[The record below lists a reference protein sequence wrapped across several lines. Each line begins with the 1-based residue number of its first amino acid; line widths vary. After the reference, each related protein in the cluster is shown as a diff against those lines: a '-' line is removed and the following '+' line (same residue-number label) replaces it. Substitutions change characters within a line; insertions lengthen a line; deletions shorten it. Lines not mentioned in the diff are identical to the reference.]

1 LDQDFAILAEQ
12 LLQQESDGIT
22 TITKSTVM
30 SLIAKGTLN
39 KMRASLDGDVHYRL
53 PVGDE
58 LVDLKPFIGQ
68 SITLTHTGNI
78 FCSSCGKKTKK
89 SYSQGH
95 CFVCMKKLASCDMCI
110 MKPETCHYDQGTCRE
125 PQWGEE
131 NCMVDHF
138 VYLSNTSSLKVGIT
152 RHTQI
157 PTRWIDQGATQGL
170 PIFKVKTRYISG
182 LIEVEL
188 AKHIADKTN
197 WRTLLKGDGEPIDLA
212 QRFEEL
218 LPLVEEKIAQIKAQ
232 FGDDAIEV
240 LSNEITPISYPVLEH
255 PVKITSHNF
264 DKNPEVTG
272 TLQGIKGQYMI
283 FDTGVINIRKFTSY
297 EVEVSA

>member
-1 LDQDFAILAEQ
+1 
-12 LLQQESDGIT
+12 
-22 TITKSTVM
+22 M

-39 KMRASLDGDVHYRL
+39 KMRASLDVKVIYQL
-53 PVGDE
+53 PVGE
-58 LVDLKPFIGQ
+58 QFVDLTPFIGQ
-68 SITLTHTGNI
+68 SLTLTHTGNI
-78 FCSSCGKKTKK
+78 YCSACGKKTKK

-95 CFVCMKKLASCDMCI
+95 CFVCMRKLASCDMCI

-125 PQWGEE
+125 PKWGED
-131 NCMVDHF
+131 NCMVDHY

-170 PIFKVKTRYISG
+170 PIFKVKTRHISG
-182 LIEVEL
+182 LIEVEV

-197 WRTLLKGDGEPIDLA
+197 WRTLLKGDGEPIDLN
-212 QRFEEL
+212 QRFAQL
-218 LPLVEEKIAQIKAQ
+218 LPLLSDKIAEIKQQ
-232 FGDDAIEV
+232 FGDDAIDV
-240 LSNEITPISYPVLEH
+240 LTESITPIEYPVEQH

-264 DKNPEVTG
+264 DKTPQVTG
-272 TLQGIKGQYMI
+272 VLQGIKGQYLI

>member
-1 LDQDFAILAEQ
+1 
-12 LLQQESDGIT
+12 
-22 TITKSTVM
+22 M
-30 SLIAKGTLN
+30 SSIATGTLR
-39 KMRASLDGDVHYRL
+39 KMRGVLEDAVHYHL
-53 PVGDE
+53 PVGE
-58 LVDLKPFIGQ
+58 HAIDLKPFLGQ

-78 FCSSCGKKTKK
+78 FCQSCGKKTKK

-125 PQWGEE
+125 PEWGEA

-170 PIFKVKTRYISG
+170 PIFKVKSRYISG

-197 WRTLLKGDGEPIDLA
+197 WRTLLKQDGEPMALEA
-212 QRFEEL
+212 KFAEL
-218 LPLVEEKIAQIKAQ
+218 LPLVEEKIALIKQQ
-232 FGDDAIEV
+232 FGEDAIEI
-240 LSNEITPISYPVLEH
+240 LQDSITDIHYPVTNH
-255 PVKITSHNF
+255 PTKIISHNF
-264 DKNPEVTG
+264 DKNPVVSGKVE
-272 TLQGIKGQYMI
+272 GIKGQYLI
-283 FDTGVINIRKFTSY
+283 LDTGVINIRKFTSY
-297 EVEVSA
+297 EVEVSADS

>member
-1 LDQDFAILAEQ
+1 
-12 LLQQESDGIT
+12 
-22 TITKSTVM
+22 M
-30 SLIAKGTLN
+30 SLLASGTLS
-39 KMRASLDGDVHYRL
+39 KMRASLDSTVQYRL

-58 LVDLKPFIGQ
+58 EIALTPLMGK

-110 MKPETCHYDQGTCRE
+110 MKPETCHYDAGTCRE
-125 PQWGEE
+125 PEWGEA

-170 PIFKVKTRYISG
+170 PILKVKTRHISG

-197 WRTLLKGDGEPIDLA
+197 WRTLLKQDGEPIELIERA
-212 QRFEEL
+212 QQL
-218 LPLVEEKIAQIKAQ
+218 LPLVADKIDEIRAQY
-232 FGDDAIEV
+232 GDDAIEV
-240 LSNEITPISYPVLEH
+240 LEEAITPLSYPVEQH
-255 PVKITSHNF
+255 PTKITSHNF
-264 DKNPEVTG
+264 DKEPVVSG
-272 TLQGIKGQYMI
+272 VLQGIKGQYLI
-283 FDTGVINIRKFTSY
+283 LDTGVINIRKFTSY
-297 EVEVSA
+297 EVEVTIDA